1 MAENNIKTVNPFII
15 TDNAKNLMGFI
26 ENVFDGTTDENA
38 FTMDKDGLILHAEMT
53 IGDSVI
59 MVVDQKPDWPF
70 TPAFIQVYV
79 ENVEETLKRA
89 AENGATVITEPTDYI
104 GVKFSRIVDS
114 HNNIWWIYEVV
125 DDYDW
130 SKDFNMETGKVQ
142 ENDRA
147 EYIRNTIVEAMSR
160 L

>member
-1 MAENNIKTVNPFII
+1 MADNSMKTVNPFII

-26 ENVFDGTTDENA
+26 EKVFDGKTDENA
-38 FTMDKDGLILHAEMT
+38 LTMDKDGLILHAEIE

-59 MVVDQKPDWPF
+59 MVVDRKPDWPF

-79 ENVEETLKRA
+79 ENVKETLERA
-89 AENGATVITEPTDYI
+89 TENGATIITEPTDYI
-104 GVKFSRIVDS
+104 GVKFSRILDL

-130 SKDFNMETGKVQ
+130 SQDFNMKTGEVQ
-142 ENDRA
+142 ENNRA
-147 EYIRNTIVEAMSR
+147 EYIRNTIVEAMSK

>member
-1 MAENNIKTVNPFII
+1 MKTVNPFII
-15 TDNAKNLMGFI
+15 TDNAKNLLNFI
-26 ENVFDGTTDENA
+26 ENVFKGKADENA
-38 FTMDKDGLILHAEMT
+38 FTLDKDGLILHAEIE

-59 MVVDQKPDWPF
+59 MVVDRKPDWPF

-79 ENVEETLKRA
+79 EDVKETLERST
-89 AENGATVITEPTDYI
+89 ENGAAIITEPTDYI
-104 GVKFSRIVDS
+104 GVKFSRILDP
-114 HNNIWWIYEVV
+114 HNNIWWIYEVM

-130 SKDFNMETGKVQ
+130 SQDFNMETGEVQ

-147 EYIRNTIVEAMSR
+147 EYIRNTIVEAMSK

>member
-1 MAENNIKTVNPFII
+1 MAESNSKTVNPFII

-53 IGDSVI
+53 IGDSLI
-59 MVVDQKPDWPF
+59 MVVDRKPDWPF

-79 ENVEETLKRA
+79 DDVEETLKRA
-89 AENGATVITEPTDYI
+89 VENGATVITEPTDYI
-104 GVKFSRIVDS
+104 GVKFSRISDP
-114 HNNIWWIYEVV
+114 HNNMWRVYEVL

-130 SKDFNMETGKVQ
+130 SQDFNMETGEVQ
-142 ENDRA
+142 ENNRA